1 MRLRPLV
8 IVAGTEAPIY
18 PVAGVKEAYRKAKA
32 IYAAAGAPD
41 KIRLIIEEDGHR
53 FYKRRCWKVPKKL
66 MGL

>member
-1 MRLRPLV
+1 
-8 IVAGTEAPIY
+8 
-18 PVAGVKEAYRKAKA
+18 VKEAYRKAKA